1 MTSPADT
8 ALLTAPSPFADP
20 VVRLDPEIDPPPDV
34 AHVHAPVRAAIE
46 DAIAT
51 VGRERR
57 AQMVL
62 VAGDPGMGKT
72 HQLAWLRRRADGA
85 YACVDIPPLK
95 DPTAPFGHLARY
107 TVQGLAVTGMLERIL
122 WDALRRIAAA
132 VRAEADD
139 AGDDDVV
146 ARLDEALPP
155 GDQFAR
161 VFRMLAQQ
169 DPTLGTLLYQR
180 GRRLAPLSGL
190 AADFGKVLCRVT
202 DREAERAL
210 VDWLRGAELADED
223 LALLDVKHRADSE
236 DRAFE
241 VVRGLAL
248 CAPKPIVLCLDQLE
262 STSGLLG
269 PDGLARMFTALMEI
283 YQQTP
288 VGIVLM
294 CQSQQWAELRRDL
307 PQAAV
312 ERVRVLPPLAKP
324 SPADALAIIA
334 SRLAPL
340 WTAAGVAPPYATY
353 PFTPAYLGA
362 VVAETRPTIRQLLLE
377 CDARLIEQRRAGAIR
392 ELEAAPALPGL
403 PLASAPTSANG
414 NAPAAPPVP
423 AGTAAAAA
431 HDALVGA
438 QAKYAGVV
446 ADRKDLAN
454 PGFRQDHLRNAI
466 VDVLRGMARFGRT
479 VGGVG
484 VAGVTAVA
492 KPKNGA
498 RPPVVVTLEGATGP
512 QRVAFDVHSDEARG
526 AHRVLERLRATV
538 DDGAADLAILIR
550 EAEVPIGEGAKRT
563 LEVARSLAERG
574 GGVVYL
580 ERAAALA
587 LCGAG
592 ALLDAAA
599 AAEVLVGDR
608 QASRDEVLAFVV
620 GGELAT
626 ALAPL
631 VSRVSSTPPS
641 AARAG

>member
-1 MTSPADT
+1 MTSPADL
-8 ALLTAPSPFADP
+8 ALLAAPSPFADP

-34 AHVHAPVRAAIE
+34 AQIHAPVRAAIE

-95 DPTAPFGHLARY
+95 DATTPFGHLARY
-107 TVQGLAVTGMLERIL
+107 TVQGLAVTGHLERIL
-122 WDALRRIAAA
+122 WDALRRVAIA

-139 AGDDDVV
+139 AGDDDIV

-169 DPTLGTLLYQR
+169 DPTLGALLYQR

-190 AADFGKVLCRVT
+190 AADFGKVLCRIT
-202 DREAERAL
+202 DRAAERAL

-241 VVRGLAL
+241 VVRGLAQ

-324 SPADALAIIA
+324 SPDDALAILA
-334 SRLAPL
+334 SRLAPV
-340 WTAAGVAPPYATY
+340 WAAQGIEPPYPTY
-353 PFTPAYLGA
+353 PFAPAF
-362 VVAETRPTIRQLLLE
+362 VAALVADTRPTIRQLLLD
-377 CDARLIEQRRAGAIR
+377 CDARLAEQRRAGAIR
-392 ELEAAPALPGL
+392 ELTPAVPLGTAPGPAPANDTAPA
-403 PLASAPTSANG
+403 PIADAAAALASA
-414 NAPAAPPVP
+414 
-423 AGTAAAAA
+423 
-431 HDALVGA
+431 
-438 QAKYAGVV
+438 QARYVRVV
-446 ADRKDLAN
+446 EDRKDLAN
-454 PGFRQDHLRNAI
+454 PGFRQDHLREAI
-466 VDVLRGMARFGRT
+466 VDVLRGMQRHGR
-479 VGGVG
+479 
-484 VAGVTAVA
+484 ALDGVTVA
-492 KPKNGA
+492 EVTAAPKPKHGP
-498 RPPVVVTLEGATGP
+498 RPPVIVALDGP
-512 QRVAFDVHSDEARG
+512 RGRQRIAFDVYSDERGRGADRRWRQAHQRGRARARRARRRRGLPRPAGGDRAVRRRRAARCGGRGRGADRRAPGDPRRGPRPRGRERAHGRARAAGRARG
-526 AHRVLERLRATV
+526 
-538 DDGAADLAILIR
+538 GAAA
-550 EAEVPIGEGAKRT
+550 
-563 LEVARSLAERG
+563 
-574 GGVVYL
+574 
-580 ERAAALA
+580 
-587 LCGAG
+587 
-592 ALLDAAA
+592 
-599 AAEVLVGDR
+599 
-608 QASRDEVLAFVV
+608 V
-620 GGELAT
+620 GGPRGMMRGSFAH
-626 ALAPL
+626 A
-631 VSRVSSTPPS
+631 
-641 AARAG
+641 

>member
-1 MTSPADT
+1 MTSPADL
-8 ALLTAPSPFADP
+8 ALLAAPSPFADP

-34 AHVHAPVRAAIE
+34 AQIHAPVRAAIE
-46 DAIAT
+46 DAIAV

-95 DPTAPFGHLARY
+95 DATTPFGHLARY
-107 TVQGLAVTGMLERIL
+107 TVQGLAVTGHLERIL
-122 WDALRRIAAA
+122 WDALRRVAIA

-139 AGDDDVV
+139 AGDDDIV

-169 DPTLGTLLYQR
+169 DPSLGALLYQR

-190 AADFGKVLCRVT
+190 AADFGKVLCRIT
-202 DREAERAL
+202 DRAAERAL

-241 VVRGLAL
+241 VVRGLAQ
-248 CAPKPIVLCLDQLE
+248 CAPRPIVLCLDQLE

-269 PDGLARMFTALMEI
+269 PDGLARLFTALMEI

-324 SPADALAIIA
+324 SPDDALAIVA
-334 SRLAPL
+334 SRLAPV
-340 WTAAGVAPPYATY
+340 WAAQAIEPPYPTY
-353 PFTPAYLGA
+353 PFTASFLTA
-362 VVAETRPTIRQLLLE
+362 LVADTRPTIRQLLLD
-377 CDARLIEQRRAGAIR
+377 CDARLAEQRRAGAIR
-392 ELEAAPALPGL
+392 ELTPVPLTTAPANDTAPA
-403 PLASAPTSANG
+403 PIADATAALASA
-414 NAPAAPPVP
+414 
-423 AGTAAAAA
+423 
-431 HDALVGA
+431 
-438 QAKYAGVV
+438 QARYVRVV
-446 ADRKDLAN
+446 EDRKDLAN
-454 PGFRQDHLRNAI
+454 PGFRQDHLREAI
-466 VDVLRGMARFGRT
+466 VDVLRGMQRHGR
-479 VGGVG
+479 
-484 VAGVTAVA
+484 ALDGVTVA
-492 KPKNGA
+492 EVTAAPKPKHGP
-498 RPPVVVTLEGATGP
+498 RPPVIVALDGP
-512 QRVAFDVHSDEARG
+512 RGRQRVAFDVYSDEARG
-526 AHRVLERLRATV
+526 AHRVLERLRA
-538 DDGAADLAILIR
+538 AIEQRDAEVGILVR
-550 EAEVPIGEGAKRT
+550 EAEVPIGDGAKRT
-563 LEVARSLAERG
+563 NEVVRALAERG

-580 ERAAALA
+580 DKAAAIA

-599 AAEVLVGDR
+599 AAEVLIGER
-608 QASRDEVLAFVV
+608 QATRDEALAHVV
-620 GGELAT
+620 AGEVTA

-631 VSRVSSTPPS
+631 VARTPPPP
-641 AARAG
+641 AARAV